1 MRIDRLLIENF
12 KKFKRLEVEFPE
24 RLTLLVGENGA
35 GKTAILDALAVAA
48 SIWLVEPPDSR
59 LIGSSRNILRH
70 EIRLEPERRGDRV
83 QFRQRRPVSIDA
95 DGWIFS
101 KPVHWSRKIRATG
114 TRTTNAGAKE
124 ALAAAHE
131 AYHRDS
137 LGDQVAFPVIAYY
150 GAGRAWLR
158 SNEPKPRPV
167 AAEPAWRWA
176 AFYDCL
182 NERIRFEQLRRW
194 FQREAAERGNRK
206 GEWRPGFLAVR
217 DAILR
222 AVPDATDIWF
232 DVDLDQI
239 VLSIGHIA
247 QPFDN
252 LSAGQRMMLALVAD
266 LAIKMVNQNAF
277 LVADDPSR
285 VLEETQ
291 GLVLVD
297 ELDVHL
303 HPKWQ
308 RRVASDLK
316 TVFPSIQFVCTSHSP
331 QVIGELKPSEI
342 LLLDDSG
349 VGHPPSSYGLDSSR
363 VLKEIMDAPN
373 RTELVQQLLDRF
385 ARLIDSDHLQ
395 DAQQVLDNL
404 ESQLGES
411 DPEVVRGRSL
421 LSFLGTAT

>member
-1 MRIDRLLIENF
+1 MRIDRLVIENF
-12 KKFKRLEVEFPE
+12 KKFERLEVEFPQ
-24 RLTLLVGENGA
+24 RFTLLVGENGA
-35 GKTAILDALAVAA
+35 GKTAVLDALAVAA

-59 LIGSSRNILRH
+59 LMGSSRNILRH
-70 EIRLEPERRGDRV
+70 EIRLVPERRGDRV

-95 DGWIFS
+95 YGWLFS
-101 KPVHWSRKIRATG
+101 HPVHWSRKIRATG
-114 TRTTNAGAKE
+114 TRTTNAEAKD
-124 ALAAAHE
+124 ALATTRE

-137 LGDQVAFPVIAYY
+137 AGDQVALPVIAYY

-158 SNEPKPRPV
+158 SNKPKPRP
-167 AAEPAWRWA
+167 APAEPAWRWA

-206 GEWRPGFLAVR
+206 GEWRPGFVAVKN
-217 DAILR
+217 AILR
-222 AVPDATDIWF
+222 AVPDASDVWF

-239 VLSIGHIA
+239 VLSIGDIA

-277 LVADDPSR
+277 LVIDDPNR

-331 QVIGELKPSEI
+331 QVISELKPSEI
-342 LLLDDSG
+342 ILLEPDG
-349 VGHPPSSYGLDSSR
+349 IGRPPRSYGMDSSR
-363 VLKEIMDAPN
+363 VL
-373 RTELVQQLLDRF
+373 TELMDSPDRPVPLIELLDRF
-385 ARLIDSDHLQ
+385 SKTVDADQLHEAR
-395 DAQQVLDNL
+395 QVLTQL
-404 ESQLGES
+404 ESRLGAD
-411 DPEVVRGRSL
+411 DPEVIRGHSL
-421 LSFLGTAT
+421 LSLLEDPA